1 MWWWC
6 DGLGWEKRRGERK
19 VRKCWFRARRFF
31 YFFAKK
37 KHCLSQPNKPGVSKA
52 PWSSEHRIVDA
63 SVRHKPPKVR
73 GMFIESCIF
82 SVLLGKKLIKRPGNY
97 GHISQVLLESTGEGG
112 RSFIYPDGEGHLQGQ
127 QQASQADNPS
137 NSLIERRHFCS

>member
-1 MWWWC
+1 M
-6 DGLGWEKRRGERK
+6 GEEEGGRGKLENVGF
-19 VRKCWFRARRFF
+19 VRVVSST
-31 YFFAKK
+31 FFAKK

-73 GMFIESCIF
+73 GMFIASCIF

-112 RSFIYPDGEGHLQGQ
+112 RSFIYPDGEGHL
-127 QQASQADNPS
+127 
-137 NSLIERRHFCS
+137 